1 MNFRNMLLPLFF
13 VFAAPVFAQQNTGV
27 IFADQYTTMSYQDI
41 VNNVC
46 PADGCIIFANS
57 ANASKNLGTID
68 PVAILQP
75 GNVLVSKVVTI
86 YLGPYTYN
94 LDHIILRKGL
104 KIIGMG
110 ATDTG
115 TQLQSTNNN
124 FPLFK
129 LPGPSDPLDIK
140 NDKIATDV
148 YLYGFRML
156 AFPGNTFQVAMYL
169 DAVSVPCNTGLWHS
183 TFEDLY
189 LQGFMGAGFIFSGT
203 STLPASSC
211 NPNANPPQFPGI
223 NQFLSLRNIWA
234 GRPAG
239 GGPNLRIEGFN
250 GQIDCIECHMDG
262 WGQGAVPTNPA
273 DGWANIFIGNLSGGN
288 QTPYSIHFVNL
299 TSQGALTAVQ
309 IEGARHVTFIGSH
322 HEALQNG
329 YLLSDEGT
337 VSNTD
342 ILIENAFFAGNVASG
357 TGFILSANNAV
368 GITLSTP
375 LIDAPGPPP
384 IVTGT
389 SAANVNVISPYWNL
403 NSTRK
408 QLATSIAGDL
418 TVNGRITKSSGSFTI
433 DDPLDPEHKYLS
445 HSFVES
451 PDMKNVYDGVAV
463 LDKNGKAEVKLPEW
477 FQALNQDFR
486 YQLSCI
492 GASAPV
498 YIAQEVRNNNFRI
511 AGGRP
516 GLRVSWQVTGI
527 RHDPYANANRIRVE
541 EDKPKK

>member
-1 MNFRNMLLPLFF
+1 MNLKKLFTVWLLLL
-13 VFAAPVFAQQNTGV
+13 ASSVFAQTTNSDA
-27 IFADQYTTMSYQDI
+27 IIYADQYPGTSYQDI
-41 VNNVC
+41 IDHACPNEGCTIYANNV
-46 PADGCIIFANS
+46 
-57 ANASKNLGTID
+57 NASHTLGTID
-68 PVAILQP
+68 PK
-75 GNVLVSKVVTI
+75 SKAVTL
-86 YLGPYTYN
+86 YLGPYIYN
-94 LDHIILRKGL
+94 LDHFVMRKGL

-110 ATDTG
+110 ASDTG

-129 LPGPSDPLDIK
+129 LPGPSDPLDVK
-140 NDKIATDV
+140 GDKIASDV

-156 AFPGNTFQVAMYL
+156 AFAGNTFQVAMYL
-169 DAVSVPCNTGLWHS
+169 DAVSVPCNTGVWHS

-203 STLPASSC
+203 ATIPNSSC
-211 NPNANPPQFPGI
+211 NPGANQFPGI

-234 GRPAG
+234 TRPPG

-299 TSQGALTAVQ
+299 TSQGAATGVQ
-309 IEGARHVTFIGSH
+309 IQGARHVTFIGSH

-357 TGFILSANNAV
+357 SGFILSANNAAGV
-368 GITLSTP
+368 TLSTP

-403 NSTRK
+403 SPTHK
-408 QLATSIAGDL
+408 QLASSIAGDL
-418 TVNGRITKSSGSFTI
+418 TVNGRITKSAGSFTI
-433 DDPLDPEHKYLS
+433 DHPLDPRNKKLS

-451 PDMKNVYDGVAV
+451 PDMKNIYDGIAT
-463 LDKNGKAEVKLPEW
+463 LDKNGEAIIRLPDW
-477 FQALNQDFR
+477 FQALNRDFR
-486 YQLSCI
+486 YQVTCI
-492 GASAPV
+492 GTPAPV
-498 YIAQEVRNNNFRI
+498 YIAQEIRNNTFKI
-511 AGGRP
+511 AGGHAGSRI
-516 GLRVSWQVTGI
+516 SWQVTGT
-527 RHDPYANANRIRVE
+527 RHDAYANANRITVE
-541 EDKPKK
+541 EKKIK